1 MISIHLP
8 ECKCSTREKERK
20 LELARNKWIQ
30 DMETLPGPHR
40 ELACD
45 STGHCFYPGVQGFF
59 ERGQGLVV
67 CKDCT
72 DPTIEGSYSKW
83 RTWGVSEF
91 IFSPVVGQFPPG
103 SAQGLVNLSR
113 SKGVCNI
120 VAPAFNP
127 LHYVYQVL
135 LLRSRTKRRNLS

>member
-1 MISIHLP
+1 MASLACVGLGLRPTKVHDLDP
-8 ECKCSTREKERK
+8 FARMQVLYKEKERK

-127 LHYVYQVL
+127 LH
-135 LLRSRTKRRNLS
+135 